1 MYWNGDWMTAFDS
14 LRKPL
19 MILGIGLGALATYSY
34 QVLIA
39 RVLGPED
46 FGLLAALLAL
56 LGVIGIV
63 ASGLSPIAA
72 QSSFEENKSKRVW
85 KFGQDQLFT
94 TSLLATIALAGFF
107 SFFAVF
113 FGQPLRL
120 GSVPLVLVAC
130 YIPLA
135 AIFAIGVGRM
145 QASNRLMEMT
155 WLSAGSGMIKLLS
168 IIPIS
173 LFALGATSAI
183 ALVNVVSLGAVA
195 LAMYATRNVN
205 PGSAI
210 FWDRKS
216 INTLFLITLF
226 WTLSNSD
233 IVAVKVL
240 ATDKDAGLYAASS
253 SLGRVS
259 LILSTIY
266 VQYRFH
272 KLLKEY
278 RQADNSF
285 SAIYA
290 VQAVFPVA
298 LLGLL
303 LSGCFFIFGD
313 KLVLVVYGPAYSGGS
328 TFLFYQAFLATIISV
343 NYVLLNISLI
353 AEIRRIA
360 PILSCITLLTIFAYL
375 NSGDNAY
382 VKLEILFF
390 ANITLALALVFNS
403 WFSQR
408 KIRSSL

>member
-1 MYWNGDWMTAFDS
+1 MTAFNS

-56 LGVIGIV
+56 LGVIGIA

-72 QSSFEENKSKRVW
+72 QSSFEENISERVW

-94 TSLLATIALAGFF
+94 TSLLVTVALAGIF
-107 SFFAVF
+107 SFFAII

-120 GSVPLVLVAC
+120 GSAPLTLVAW

-145 QASNRLMEMT
+145 QAANRLMEMT

-168 IIPIS
+168 IALIS

-183 ALVNVVSLGAVA
+183 ALVNVVSLGAVIA
-195 LAMYATRNVN
+195 VMYATRNVS

-210 FWDRKS
+210 FWERKS
-216 INTLFLITLF
+216 VNTLFLITLF

-233 IVAVKVL
+233 LVAVKVL
-240 ATDKDAGLYAASS
+240 ATDRDAGLYAAAS

-272 KLLKEY
+272 SLLKEY
-278 RQADNSF
+278 RQAGNSF
-285 SAIYA
+285 SAIFT
-290 VQAVFPVA
+290 VRAVFPVA

-313 KLVLVVYGPAYSGGS
+313 KLISVIYGSVYLGS
-328 TFLFYQAFLATIISV
+328 STYLPYQAFLATIVSV
-343 NYVLLNISLI
+343 NYVLLTLSLL
-353 AEIRRIA
+353 AEVRRIA
-360 PILSCITLLTIFAYL
+360 PILSLVTLLTIFAFL
-375 NSGDNAY
+375 NSGENAY

-390 ANITLALALVFNS
+390 ANVTLTLALVFNW
-403 WFSQR
+403 WFSER

>member
-1 MYWNGDWMTAFDS
+1 MTAFNS

-56 LGVIGIV
+56 LGVVGIV

-94 TSLLATIALAGFF
+94 TSLLATTALAGFF
-107 SFFAVF
+107 SFLAVF

-145 QASNRLMEMT
+145 QASNHLMEMT

-168 IIPIS
+168 IVPIS

-183 ALVNVVSLGAVA
+183 ALINVVSFGAVIV
-195 LAMYATRNVN
+195 AMYATRNVN

-233 IVAVKVL
+233 LVAVKVL
-240 ATDKDAGLYAASS
+240 ATDKDAGLYAAAS
-253 SLGRVS
+253 SLGRIS

-266 VQYRFH
+266 VQYRFL
-272 KLLKEY
+272 KLLKAY
-278 RQADNSF
+278 RQAGNYF
-285 SAIYA
+285 SANLTA
-290 VQAVFPVA
+290 QAVFPVA
-298 LLGLL
+298 SLGFL
-303 LSGCFFIFGD
+303 LSACLFIFGD
-313 KLVLVVYGPAYSGGS
+313 RLVSVVYGPGYLGSS
-328 TFLFYQAFLATIISV
+328 TFLFYQAFLALIISV
-343 NYVLLNISLI
+343 NYVLLNLSLI
-353 AEIRRIA
+353 AEIKRIST
-360 PILSCITLLTIFAYL
+360 ILSFITLLTIFTYL
-375 NSGDNAY
+375 NSGDNAFA
-382 VKLEILFF
+382 KLEILFF
-390 ANITLALALVFNS
+390 ANLTLALALVFNL

-408 KIRSSL
+408 KIRPSL

>member
-1 MYWNGDWMTAFDS
+1 MTAFNS

-56 LGVIGIV
+56 LGVVGIV

-94 TSLLATIALAGFF
+94 TSLLATTALAGFF
-107 SFFAVF
+107 SFLAVF

-145 QASNRLMEMT
+145 QASNHLMEMT

-168 IIPIS
+168 IVPIS

-183 ALVNVVSLGAVA
+183 ALINLVSFGAVIV
-195 LAMYATRNVN
+195 AMYATRNVN

-233 IVAVKVL
+233 LVAVKVL
-240 ATDKDAGLYAASS
+240 ATDKDAGLYAAAS

-272 KLLKEY
+272 KLLKAY
-278 RQADNSF
+278 RQAGNSF
-285 SAIYA
+285 SANLTA
-290 VQAVFPVA
+290 QAVFPVA
-298 LLGLL
+298 SLGFL
-303 LSGCFFIFGD
+303 LSACLFIFGD
-313 KLVLVVYGPAYSGGS
+313 RLVSVVYGPGYLGSS
-328 TFLFYQAFLATIISV
+328 TFLFYQAFLALIISV
-343 NYVLLNISLI
+343 NYVLLNLSLI
-353 AEIRRIA
+353 AEIKRIST
-360 PILSCITLLTIFAYL
+360 ILSFITLLTIFTYL
-375 NSGDNAY
+375 DSGDNAFA
-382 VKLEILFF
+382 KLEILFF
-390 ANITLALALVFNS
+390 ANLTLALALVFNL

-408 KIRSSL
+408 KIRPSL

>member
-1 MYWNGDWMTAFDS
+1 MTAFNS

-19 MILGIGLGALATYSY
+19 MILGIGLGTFATYSY

-39 RVLGPED
+39 RVLGPEA

-72 QSSFEENKSKRVW
+72 QSSFEEIKSDRVW

-120 GSVPLVLVAC
+120 GSVPLALVAC

-135 AIFAIGVGRM
+135 ALYAIGVGRM
-145 QASNRLMEMT
+145 QAANRLMEMT
-155 WLSAGSGMIKLLS
+155 WLSAGSAMIKLLS
-168 IIPIS
+168 IAPIS

-183 ALVNVVSLGAVA
+183 ALANVVSFVAVIA
-195 LAMYATRNVN
+195 VMCATRNVN
-205 PGSAI
+205 PGSAT

-216 INTLFLITLF
+216 INTFFSITLF

-233 IVAVKVL
+233 LVAVKVL
-240 ATDKDAGLYAASS
+240 ATDKDAGLYAAAS

-259 LILSTIY
+259 LIMSLIY

-272 KLLKEY
+272 RLLKEY
-278 RQADNSF
+278 RQAGNSF
-285 SAIYA
+285 SAIIT
-290 VQAVFPVA
+290 VRAVFPVA

-303 LSGCFFIFGD
+303 LSGCFIIFGD
-313 KLVLVVYGPAYSGGS
+313 KFVSIVYGPVYLGS
-328 TFLFYQAFLATIISV
+328 STYISYQAFLATIVSV
-343 NYVLLNISLI
+343 NYVLLNLSLI
-353 AEIRRIA
+353 AEARRIA
-360 PILSCITLLTIFAYL
+360 PILSSITLLTIFAYL

-382 VKLEILFF
+382 AKLEILFI
-390 ANITLALALVFNS
+390 ANVILTLALVLNS

-408 KIRSSL
+408 NIRSAL